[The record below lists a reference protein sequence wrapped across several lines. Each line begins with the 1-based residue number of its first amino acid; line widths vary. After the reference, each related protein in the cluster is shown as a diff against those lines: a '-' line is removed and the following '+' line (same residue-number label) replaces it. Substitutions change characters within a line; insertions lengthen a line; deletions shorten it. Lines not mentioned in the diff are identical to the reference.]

1 MTPSFPPYLTHFQRL
16 KPGKRFLPLALLALL
31 VILPGCQKQAARQ
44 EKPVPLVTVEEV
56 KLSDAAYPLQTTGM
70 VEPWQEAKLSFQVP
84 GKIAGGPVE
93 EGLMVTAGAELARLD
108 SSDYRAQADTARYQ
122 LDLAEVE
129 LDRAGA
135 DLERS
140 EKLFASGA
148 IPQKALDDA
157 RYAFR
162 AASAKAGQAASA
174 LRQAGLMVEHS
185 ALTAPFSGKVLKKLC
200 HRGEMVAAGTPVL
213 VLGQLDPV
221 KVTVTVPASQVDNW
235 AEGSGAWVA
244 AGGITSATTDGG
256 GQKLKAVVHRV
267 SPGAEGLT
275 GAFRVD
281 LKVDNPGQALRP
293 GQVVNVSRQV
303 KTRAGLWVPLKSVV
317 SRGQELKY
325 VFVLGS
331 DGKSVA
337 LRPVKLGPVA
347 GDRVEIVSGL
357 ESGSR
362 VVVLMPEDLRDG
374 DRVEVKPDG
383 SH

>member
-1 MTPSFPPYLTHFQRL
+1 MMSLFSSRSFPFQRL
-16 KPGKRFLPLALLALL
+16 KYGKILLPLALAVLLA
-31 VILPGCQKQAARQ
+31 ILPGCQKQAAQ
-44 EKPVPLVTVEEV
+44 KEKPVPLVTVEEV
-56 KLSDAAYPLQTTGM
+56 KQSDAAYHLQTTGM
-70 VEPWQEAKLSFQVP
+70 VEPWEEARLSFQVP
-84 GKIAGGPVE
+84 GKILEGPLE
-93 EGLMVTAGAELARLD
+93 EGGVVTAGSLLARLD
-108 SSDYRAQADTARYQ
+108 SSNYRAQADAARYQ
-122 LDLAEVE
+122 LDLARVE

-135 DLERS
+135 DLDRY

-148 IPQKALDDA
+148 VPRKTLDDA
-157 RYAFR
+157 RHAFR
-162 AASAKAGQAASA
+162 AAEARAGQAESQ
-174 LRQAGLMVEHS
+174 LRQADLMVDHS
-185 ALTAPFSGKVLKKLC
+185 TLTAPFSGKVLKKIC

-244 AGGITSATTDGG
+244 TGGMASAITSGG
-256 GQKLKAVVHRV
+256 GQKLKAVVHKV

-275 GAFRVD
+275 GAFRVE
-281 LKVDNPGQALRP
+281 LVVDNPDQALRP
-293 GQVVNVSRQV
+293 GQVVSVGRQV
-303 KTRAGLWVPLKSVV
+303 KTRAALWVPLKSVV

-357 ESGSR
+357 EAGSR

-383 SH
+383 SN